1 MLSLFLAAQIAAAQ
15 PRDTATYS
23 TPAVRALATAAARM
37 NHLVPPALGA
47 YRARL
52 ETEISI
58 GSRNGAGV
66 EGAVSLEQMASTLD
80 WDRTGALEQHVIG
93 YRNQSVG
100 VQLATLPFFRNAWAV
115 PSLYGNRLALLFGR
129 DSSTRVRGGA
139 NRRTTYAV
147 HPLADDRER
156 FYRYA
161 GGDTIQALRV
171 GDREIRIVRLD
182 VTPREGLPPGTT
194 VFTGEL
200 DLDLARYQV
209 VRMRGSFQSVTPSR
223 RSVAQLLT
231 NAAQLEGI
239 VYVELENSEVE
250 QQFWLPAFQRFDF
263 QAQATSIGDAK
274 AVFRISSRFRDVEVR
289 SPALA
294 QVASTDT
301 LRVRPHRL
309 TIASTDSLGTFRAWR
324 SALGAQTATMSTEDF
339 TDVAPAKW
347 RTTGAP
353 IVAFQA
359 ERVSDLVRVNR
370 IEGVFTGGGVG
381 VRFRDAAPGLSARL
395 VGGYAWQEQTVRGR
409 LAATL
414 TRGAWITT
422 ARVGRSLDLTNDF
435 RAPFDSGSTLGAFFG
450 TDDYDYVDR
459 RSVML
464 GLQHQRSTDGVRVR
478 TELGYAQDGRADV
491 HMKQG
496 VLGGDPFRTNRH
508 VDRGEYVASAITF
521 EWHPDVAAEFVRPG
535 VGARLRYERGDGVL
549 AYQRAE
555 LRISARQNRGP
566 WTLSARFDAGALL
579 GPGRPTQQL
588 FEIGEEQNL
597 PGYLYKEFAGDQAAV
612 ARALALY
619 SLGVWKAPIRLTDR
633 FWLPG
638 AAPAL
643 SVSLQSG
650 WTGVSNDAARA
661 ALGRLGVPGDV
672 PPSSLALLVP
682 VSRATGDPRTSVSFG
697 LRFFGGAIGIAAAR
711 PIDHVAPWRVRAEF
725 GGRF

>member
-1 MLSLFLAAQIAAAQ
+1 MLSLLLAAQIAAAQ

-23 TPAVRALATAAARM
+23 SAAVRALTTAAARM
-37 NHLVPPALGA
+37 NHLVPSALGA

-66 EGAVSLEQMASTLD
+66 EGAVSVEQMASTLD

-129 DSSTRVRGGA
+129 DSSSRARGGA

-147 HPLADDRER
+147 HPLSDDRER

-194 VFTGEL
+194 VFTGEI
-200 DLDLARYQV
+200 DLDLARFHV
-209 VRMRGSFQSVTPSR
+209 VRMRGSFQSIMR
-223 RSVAQLLT
+223 RSASIAELIT
-231 NAAQLEGI
+231 SAAQLEGI

-250 QQFWLPAFQRFDF
+250 QQFWLPAYQRFDF
-263 QAQATSIGDAK
+263 QAQAASIGDAK
-274 AVFRISSRFRDVEVR
+274 AVFRISSRFRDVDVR

-294 QVASTDT
+294 DVAPTDT

-309 TIASTDSLGTFRAWR
+309 TIATTDSLGQFSAWR
-324 SALGAQTATMSTEDF
+324 SPLGAQTATMSTEDF
-339 TDVAPAKW
+339 TDVAPPKW
-347 RTTGAP
+347 RATGEP
-353 IVAFQA
+353 IVVFQA

-370 IEGVFTGGGVG
+370 IEGLFTGGGVG
-381 VRFRDAAPGLSARL
+381 IRFRDVAPGLTARA
-395 VGGYAWQEQTVRGR
+395 VGGFAWQEQTVRGR
-409 LAATL
+409 LTAAL
-414 TRGAWITT
+414 TRGPWITT

-435 RAPFDSGSTLGAFFG
+435 RAPFDSGSSLGAVFG

-459 RSVML
+459 RSAML
-464 GLQHQRSTDGVRVR
+464 GLQHQRSADGIRVR
-478 TELGYAQDGRADV
+478 TEVGYAQDDRALV
-491 HMKQG
+491 HMTKG
-496 VLGGDPFRTNRH
+496 VLGGDPFRANRR
-508 VDRGEYVASAITF
+508 VDRGDYLASAVTF

-535 VGARLRYERGDGVL
+535 IGARLRYERGDGTL
-549 AYQRAE
+549 LYQRAE

-566 WTLSARFDAGALL
+566 WVLAARFDAGALL

-597 PGYLYKEFAGDQAAV
+597 PGYGYKEFAGDQAAV
-612 ARALALY
+612 ARVLALY
-619 SLGVWKAPIRLTDR
+619 SLGVWKAPIRLNDR
-633 FWLPG
+633 LWLP
-638 AAPAL
+638 ALAPAL
-643 SVSLQSG
+643 SFSLQSG
-650 WTGVSNDAARA
+650 WTGVSNDATRA
-661 ALGRLGVPGDV
+661 ALARLGIANDVDPRTFVPV
-672 PPSSLALLVP
+672 AL
-682 VSRATGDPRTSVSFG
+682 VSRATGDPRTSVSVG

-711 PIDHVAPWRVRAEF
+711 PLDHVEPWRVRAEF
-725 GGRF
+725 GRRF